1 MDTGSKARPG
11 YRGVSNGGKM
21 YCGTQAYLSE
31 RITMQTCGILDQDHT
46 MYNNSMPGGKQPVV
60 LCLPG
65 RVWQMLVR
73 SLWKAFFAAVYL
85 LNCVQIF
92 CVSMDCSPPG
102 FSVQKTSQARILS
115 GWPFSLLRVIPDS
128 KQG

>member
-1 MDTGSKARPG
+1 
-11 YRGVSNGGKM
+11 M

-115 GWPFSLLRVIPDS
+115 G
-128 KQG
+128 